1 MLLAK
6 ILRKRQS
13 CLIVCSWVVMLMVCS
28 AKKDRTLDVICM
40 SPGDFEMWFWGI
52 QIVKHYPPGS
62 WSLHHGR
69 GSDHDMSLFASKS
82 TFKVWPGAV

>member
-1 MLLAK
+1 MCFGDGQCCLQGSCRNANP
-6 ILRKRQS
+6 
-13 CLIVCSWVVMLMVCS
+13 CLIVVCS

-69 GSDHDMSLFASKS
+69 GSDHDMSLFTSKS